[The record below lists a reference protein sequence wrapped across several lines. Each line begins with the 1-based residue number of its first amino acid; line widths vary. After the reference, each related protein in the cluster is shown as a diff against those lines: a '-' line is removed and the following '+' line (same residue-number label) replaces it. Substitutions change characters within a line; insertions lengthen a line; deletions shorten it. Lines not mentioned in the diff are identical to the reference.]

1 MQNFNLA
8 WQFNFR
14 GKISWIVIEKLVKSS
29 WDKIIWGKL
38 LSTSAG
44 MLFLYCNMSFWQ
56 AFCSMYSNN
65 LAPIYY
71 PTLIWQVFST
81 KNIEG
86 KLLSTSAGMEFP
98 LLNVQRCTIG
108 RGGVQKKFIKVH
120 IFRYE
125 IYVSNYLL
133 VWKKTRAVS
142 GNVRNNVF

>member
-1 MQNFNLA
+1 MQGSKECFASTIQVTWFTSPLVCNGNSFPIYKKILIPLWFGEIFVQNSNFA
-8 WQFNFR
+8 WKFDFW

-56 AFCSMYSNN
+56 VFYDEICICSMYSNN

-81 KNIEG
+81 KNIGG
-86 KLLSTSAGMEFP
+86 KL
-98 LLNVQRCTIG
+98 
-108 RGGVQKKFIKVH
+108 
-120 IFRYE
+120 
-125 IYVSNYLL
+125 
-133 VWKKTRAVS
+133 
-142 GNVRNNVF
+142 